1 LDDELQEIYST
12 YGPSPLLYYLA
23 SRPEQRSRHDR
34 ELKQAIKSLTLE
46 MVDQLLRGY
55 LFAPYDV
62 ASDLVVLRRSDDSDG
77 TEFSVQ
83 IVSPYVR
90 RLFTDCFFYK
100 WDDFRRSARLW
111 RDIPSRNS
119 ADGFFFECYC
129 DLKVPSLR
137 ELIVEQLFPSGIAGS
152 PTPIDILP
160 TDVVHVHN
168 ALPAKFEGFRPG
180 YYQIEITMRASS
192 SFDSFTITYDG
203 RVIVYAHDPIATGL
217 DDLADAMRAAGRE
230 DLIPWNSKKKWSLVS
245 VVPERFKHLVE
256 YKSFPL
262 MVSSTGPSAAL
273 RHDWDSHID
282 QFRVGFTPED
292 EEWLPM
298 AVSEILFLRMNLLMM

>member
-23 SRPEQRSRHDR
+23 SRPEERSSYDR
-34 ELKQAIKSLTLE
+34 ELEQAIGSLTVE
-46 MVDQLLRGY
+46 MVDRLLHGN
-55 LFAPYDV
+55 LIEPYDV
-62 ASDLVVLRRSDDSDG
+62 ASDLLVLRRSDKG
-77 TEFSVQ
+77 TSSS

-90 RLFTDCFFYK
+90 RLFADVILYEWGT
-100 WDDFRRSARLW
+100 FRRRSRLW

-119 ADGFFFECYC
+119 ADGVFFECYC
-129 DLKVPSLR
+129 DLKIPSLR
-137 ELIVEQLFPSGIAGS
+137 ELIVEQLFPSGIVGS

-180 YYQIEITMRASS
+180 YYQIEITTGA

-217 DDLADAMRAAGRE
+217 DDLADAMCAAGRE
-230 DLIPWNSKKKWSLVS
+230 DLLPWNSKKKWFLVS
-245 VVPERFKHLVE
+245 VVPKRIKHLVE
-256 YKSFPL
+256 YKPFPL
-262 MVSSTGPSAAL
+262 MVSSVGPSAA
-273 RHDWDSHID
+273 RRRDWDLHID
-282 QFRVGFTPED
+282 QFRVGFAPED
-292 EEWLPM
+292 EEWL
-298 AVSEILFLRMNLLMM
+298 LMPVMRINSPTCEER